1 MKEYKN
7 PDVKIIK
14 YCEDVILTSSGVGE
28 NNDVLIK
35 DKWSDDWKA
44 SF

>member
-1 MKEYKN
+1 MKNYKN
-7 PDVKIIK
+7 PRIEIIK
-14 YCEDVILTSSGVGE
+14 YCEDVILTSGVGE

>member
-14 YCEDVILTSSGVGE
+14 YSEDVILTSGVGE

-44 SF
+44 RF